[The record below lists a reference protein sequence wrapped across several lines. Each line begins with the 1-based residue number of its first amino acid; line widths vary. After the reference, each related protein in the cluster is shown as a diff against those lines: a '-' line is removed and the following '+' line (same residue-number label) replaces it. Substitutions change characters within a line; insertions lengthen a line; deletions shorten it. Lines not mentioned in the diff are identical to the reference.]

1 MCTFTFDYLSKTNPS
16 LSKAP
21 KCTFNSIHL
30 ILSAFPAFC
39 FVTMDYVRLCIAVHV
54 CMSKG
59 LCRAACCMICDACGG
74 SGGGF
79 AGIRTALVVS
89 TDTECEKVLAASAAH
104 GWYESS
110 GTPPLLRSSPCTPTL
125 VHHCWLHR
133 RFRPSRCHGQRKQE
147 KACTCG
153 CLVLRESIKLLL
165 VFYWVWSDVLHTIIQ
180 RGNHP

>member
-1 MCTFTFDYLSKTNPS
+1 MIKKL
-16 LSKAP
+16 
-21 KCTFNSIHL
+21 FNSIQNDPVSVPGPL
-30 ILSAFPAFC
+30 LC
-39 FVTMDYVRLCIAVHV
+39 YNRLCVFVWSCACVHV
-54 CMSKG
+54 RG

-89 TDTECEKVLAASAAH
+89 TDTECEKVLAASAGR

-110 GTPPLLRSSPCTPTL
+110 GTPPLLRSSPRTPTL
-125 VHHCWLHR
+125 VHHCWLNR
-133 RFRPSRCHGQRKQE
+133 WSRPSRCHGRHKQE

-153 CLVLRESIKLLL
+153 CLVLWESIKLLL
-165 VFYWVWSDVLHTIIQ
+165 VFYWVWSDVLHTNIQ